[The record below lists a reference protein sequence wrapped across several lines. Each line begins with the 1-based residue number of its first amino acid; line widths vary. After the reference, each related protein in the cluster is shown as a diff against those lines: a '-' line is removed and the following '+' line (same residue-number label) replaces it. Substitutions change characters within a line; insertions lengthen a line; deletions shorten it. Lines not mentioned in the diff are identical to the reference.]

1 MWKKKTPGCGLQ
13 SLLGCVW
20 KQNLHWGQG
29 LSPQL
34 ASAMASCKQDTV
46 PETGLAV
53 TPSTT
58 RKTRLLSVPR
68 KNECS
73 RLWLPLL
80 PGQKFPNSSASR
92 VQTAIGFPWV
102 TWKLF
107 TAATDSRSLYGQWT
121 NYSNAPNSEALS
133 GSLLHFCKLLHP
145 LLKYSLF
152 LTICSAY
159 CSHSI
164 CSRHIRP
171 SQLLYNYPAA
181 TLKLQQV
188 FLTHHVPEG
197 NNPTLIQSLANSN
210 NSKTCT

>member
-1 MWKKKTPGCGLQ
+1 MDSRVFWGVYGSRTCTGDRGSLHSWQVQWHHVSRTLSQRQGWLSHPAPPEKQDFSQCPGRMNVQGFDFLCSRDKNSQTLLPAECRQLLAFPGLPGSS
-13 SLLGCVW
+13 SLLQQIHVLC
-20 KQNLHWGQG
+20 
-29 LSPQL
+29 
-34 ASAMASCKQDTV
+34 M
-46 PETGLAV
+46 
-53 TPSTT
+53 
-58 RKTRLLSVPR
+58 
-68 KNECS
+68 
-73 RLWLPLL
+73 
-80 PGQKFPNSSASR
+80 
-92 VQTAIGFPWV
+92 
-102 TWKLF
+102 
-107 TAATDSRSLYGQWT
+107 DSEQ
-121 NYSNAPNSEALS
+121 NYSNTPNSEALS